1 MPDPATLIVELLA
14 AFLVLLLILR
24 LAVGRVS
31 FRLPSRPRPRRI
43 AVIGV
48 GGAGSNAVDAM
59 VRSKVK
65 GVDFIACNTDVQA
78 LRRSRAPTKVQIGH
92 RATGGL
98 GSGGDPAVGR
108 QAAEEDGPRIARAV
122 SRTALLFVA
131 AGLGGG
137 TGSGAAPVV
146 AALARERGALTV
158 GVVTMP
164 FAFEGQRRATVAAAA
179 AADLGLTVNTM
190 IALSN
195 DRLHTVAEDGA
206 TMLDAFAVAD
216 DVLRQV
222 VDSITQ
228 LISVPGLVN
237 LDFADLRAVLT
248 DGGPAAFGVGHAR
261 GDDRTVQA
269 VRQALASPLLER
281 GVGGARSVLFH
292 IAGPPN
298 LRLAE
303 VREAADEIR
312 GSVDAGANVIFGATI
327 DKHLRD
333 EVRITV
339 IATGLGVAAGDR
351 TDDADGARPAELAGL
366 AESAGSVGPAP
377 AAADDLEV
385 PTYIRSGRRARRA
398 ASQRHDEP
406 PPPTEPGP
414 A

>member
-158 GVVTMP
+158 GVVTIP

-222 VDSITQ
+222 VDSIAQ

-339 IATGLGVAAGDR
+339 IATGLGVAAGDGVEE
-351 TDDADGARPAELAGL
+351 TSDTRPSEL
-366 AESAGSVGPAP
+366 AGSVGPVGSVGPATAAP
-377 AAADDLEV
+377 DDLEV
-385 PTYIRSGRRARRA
+385 PTYIRSGTKARRGA
-398 ASQRHDEP
+398 GQRLDEP